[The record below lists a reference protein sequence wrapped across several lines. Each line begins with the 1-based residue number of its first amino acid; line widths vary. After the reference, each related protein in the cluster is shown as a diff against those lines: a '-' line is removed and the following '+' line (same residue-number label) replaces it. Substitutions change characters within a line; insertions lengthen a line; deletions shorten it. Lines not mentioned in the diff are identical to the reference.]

1 VLYRRER
8 PVAIE
13 ALGKGMLLTT
23 LRYDHT
29 VRQPDTVFDE
39 IAKVSVDQ
47 EMTDLATHIIDK
59 KKGKFDPAKFD
70 DRYEDALLA
79 LIKSKQSGKKPPI
92 AAPAEPPSNVVN
104 LFDALR
110 KSLASEGGTLPKST
124 RASAKG
130 KSSTAHEKPVKK
142 AAAGRKR

>member
-1 VLYRRER
+1 
-8 PVAIE
+8 
-13 ALGKGMLLTT
+13 
-23 LRYDHT
+23 
-29 VRQPDTVFDE
+29 VRQHDSVFDE
-39 IAKVSVDQ
+39 IAKVSVHQ
-47 EMTDLATHIIDK
+47 EMTDPATHIIDK
-59 KKGKFDPAKFD
+59 KKGKFDPSKFD

-110 KSLASEGGTLPKST
+110 KSLASEGGTPPKS
-124 RASAKG
+124 AKAGVKG
-130 KSSTAHEKPVKK
+130 KSSAASEKHGKK